1 MTAPAQFAVL
11 TGSGGFLPVA
21 PLSGR
26 ELMSRML
33 TALDRYVGNP
43 KGARF
48 DTETLRILTEAEPSF
63 PTLLAKKGEQ
73 LTFRGVPVVPVA
85 ACSAVRMRECREGIR
100 P

>member
-1 MTAPAQFAVL
+1 MTTPAQFAVL
-11 TGSGGFLPVA
+11 TGGGGFLPVA

-48 DTETLRILTEAEPSF
+48 EVDTETLRILTEAEPSF

-73 LTFRGVPVVPVA
+73 LTFRGVPVVPV
-85 ACSAVRMRECREGIR
+85 
-100 P
+100 